1 MSSGDLNQV
10 HLSELRS
17 QYHSLDTEERFKAIQ
32 HLALEKNSDSNRE
45 LIHIFNECGWRE
57 TQFQIIKTISIFPDT
72 RCLEFLFDLAAQ
84 KNDLPLSESAIYS
97 LGETKSFLAAR
108 YLCDLYNHG
117 HETLK
122 PACVLSLGRLAD
134 RSLLNSFLVDLDK
147 GYKEKQTLLVK
158 NIVLALGELKASA
171 AVSRLIEIAKNKVNR
186 DVALSAVVSLGKIT
200 KDISVFDELEVLYK
214 NDSFEYQIF
223 NNAKNQCQFRSDW
236 TLEDYL
242 TKIMNNSVY
251 HPALL
256 LEFNAFSS
264 SELKAALDLLA
275 DSKMYDKLFHVIS
288 RIESEDVP
296 DFYEKYIDLMKL
308 TGEDQSAQSAYL
320 QSLKFHY
327 IKNRDK
333 LLQPFYDL
341 NNDDFVTAYLFTT
354 NEPEI
359 VLKDILST
367 HSQTDIDSKIQIR
380 NLNIIY
386 DYLLTL
392 KSNEKKLKICCK
404 VIEQI
409 LLNNAIL
416 YADKKNI
423 FARMIRILGQLQY
436 SSAKLNQFVF
446 SFYEDRDLQ
455 KTVFNFFENI
465 SSEYFITEF
474 DKNSCQLEEGSLV
487 SFLKIALS
495 QTENIFSNK
504 KFDKILKK
512 IITIKKNDVRI
523 LMLKF
528 ISKFRF
534 VQMKDYVLDLA
545 PHADHIMQ
553 FHVILA
559 IKSFSDETLADQLAV
574 FLNSKS
580 KSISGR
586 ALDALLHTP
595 GNRSKRIVF
604 DYLVDH
610 CEDKAIVEKI
620 IRDFKPP
627 ENDTDYFF
635 VQMTKVIQILQNQ
648 KKEEDFIQLL
658 VQFKSEL
665 MQHQKS
671 FAQNK
676 SLPTEAD
683 ILAIDL
689 EFQKLIPAYSYFDEA
704 SKSALRSAEV
714 PFKHPELFDHFV
726 DKSSIVLGYSKAIDI
741 VLDKQLGKKILSPK
755 LEHKLSEFQNAFHS
769 LGLNEDY
776 PHGERVLKLLQLEKH
791 FTLNVLPVHKMSLI
805 AKGFMTNKIMNDQFK
820 ILDGL
825 RAWAVILL
833 IFARKNMVM
842 LKPLITVVDDETSCI
857 LLAKKLMWLQD
868 VRNPIAHR
876 QTVVDF
882 KEIENIRLEVLQI
895 LKLMNRILFS

>member
-455 KTVFNFFENI
+455 KTVFNFFDLNI
-465 SSEYFITEF
+465 SSPNLI
-474 DKNSCQLEEGSLV
+474 
-487 SFLKIALS
+487 KIAA
-495 QTENIFSNK
+495 N
-504 KFDKILKK
+504 
-512 IITIKKNDVRI
+512 
-523 LMLKF
+523 
-528 ISKFRF
+528 
-534 VQMKDYVLDLA
+534 
-545 PHADHIMQ
+545 
-553 FHVILA
+553 
-559 IKSFSDETLADQLAV
+559 
-574 FLNSKS
+574 
-580 KSISGR
+580 
-586 ALDALLHTP
+586 
-595 GNRSKRIVF
+595 
-604 DYLVDH
+604 
-610 CEDKAIVEKI
+610 
-620 IRDFKPP
+620 
-627 ENDTDYFF
+627 
-635 VQMTKVIQILQNQ
+635 
-648 KKEEDFIQLL
+648 
-658 VQFKSEL
+658 
-665 MQHQKS
+665 
-671 FAQNK
+671 
-676 SLPTEAD
+676 
-683 ILAIDL
+683 
-689 EFQKLIPAYSYFDEA
+689 
-704 SKSALRSAEV
+704 
-714 PFKHPELFDHFV
+714 
-726 DKSSIVLGYSKAIDI
+726 
-741 VLDKQLGKKILSPK
+741 
-755 LEHKLSEFQNAFHS
+755 
-769 LGLNEDY
+769 
-776 PHGERVLKLLQLEKH
+776 
-791 FTLNVLPVHKMSLI
+791 
-805 AKGFMTNKIMNDQFK
+805 
-820 ILDGL
+820 
-825 RAWAVILL
+825 
-833 IFARKNMVM
+833 
-842 LKPLITVVDDETSCI
+842 
-857 LLAKKLMWLQD
+857 
-868 VRNPIAHR
+868 
-876 QTVVDF
+876 
-882 KEIENIRLEVLQI
+882 
-895 LKLMNRILFS
+895 